1 MRDVGITLSF
11 CIAQTGTFAGL
22 HRSRGALMNKALTV
36 LAMMGFAVGVV
47 VAGSASAQ
55 SQPERTIEQFSCKDL
70 MRDGGPNR
78 EVAIAFL
85 HGYFLG
91 KSGAAKFNLD
101 VLEKQTDAFIERC
114 LDNPNEKAVEAMSS
128 IKK

>member
-1 MRDVGITLSF
+1 MER
-11 CIAQTGTFAGL
+11 
-22 HRSRGALMNKALTV
+22 ALMNKAHMV
-36 LAMMGFAVGVV
+36 LAMMGFAAGAVL
-47 VAGSASAQ
+47 AGSAFAQ

-91 KSGAAKFNLD
+91 KSGASKFNLD

-114 LDNPNEKAVEAMSS
+114 LDNPNEKAVEAMGTV
-128 IKK
+128 KK

>member
-1 MRDVGITLSF
+1 MRYVAIALSF
-11 CIAQTGTFAGL
+11 CIPQTVTLRKASQKE
-22 HRSRGALMNKALTV
+22 RALMNKAPMV
-36 LAMMGFAVGVV
+36 FAMVGFAVGVV

-91 KSGAAKFNLD
+91 KSGA
-101 VLEKQTDAFIERC
+101 
-114 LDNPNEKAVEAMSS
+114 MSS
-128 IKK
+128 VKK